1 MIPPESQ
8 SKSGGNIPVTVNGT
22 DEITDAAVDALAD
35 LLLDRWFGLRRP
47 ALLPCPEV
55 PVQPAQRSR
64 IENTTN
70 PLESAQ

>member
-35 LLLDRWFGLRRP
+35 FLLDRWFGLRRP
-47 ALLPCPEV
+47 ALL
-55 PVQPAQRSR
+55 
-64 IENTTN
+64 
-70 PLESAQ
+70 